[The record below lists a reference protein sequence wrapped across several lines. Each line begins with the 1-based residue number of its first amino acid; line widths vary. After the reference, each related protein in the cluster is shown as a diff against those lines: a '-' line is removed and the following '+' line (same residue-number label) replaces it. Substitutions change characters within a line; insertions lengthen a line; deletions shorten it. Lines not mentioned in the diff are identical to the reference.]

1 MSSNS
6 SMGSPAP
13 TKTPEPPRG
22 EAGEG
27 EIEVENLT
35 RMIAGEIREI
45 IIKHLFGDDAIDIS
59 PSDHYEWNG
68 WIVRDWGEGKYFK
81 DFRAGSYWEYVRFS
95 IIVLKALINELKEM
109 LEWFEWKD
117 RELDEEWEAVMRR

>member
-27 EIEVENLT
+27 EIEVENLA
-35 RMIAGEIREI
+35 RLLAGEIREI

-95 IIVLKALINELKEM
+95 IRVLKALINELKEM